1 MTARILNKVKY
12 IALLDDNEL
21 KLTSLNDCIYYT
33 LRDAYLNCDSENDTI
48 KASNLLALFHQTND
62 NEYTNITDDLNSIK
76 KYTDF

>member
-1 MTARILNKVKY
+1 MTARMVNKLKY

-33 LRDAYLNCDSENDTI
+33 LRVRIGNTTENETI
-48 KASNLLALFHQTND
+48 KASNVLALFNKTND
-62 NEYTNITDDLNSIK
+62 NEYINITDDLNSIK